1 MLHTFLNI
9 YLKIRKLSGLPY
21 SLITLMFV
29 EIDQCACL
37 NKHLQL
43 LLIFFF
49 FKAKD
54 KIVKIDQ
61 HYQLA

>member
-9 YLKIRKLSGLPY
+9 YLKIRNLSGLPY

-29 EIDQCACL
+29 EIDQCL
-37 NKHLQL
+37 NKTLQL
-43 LLIFFF
+43 LLIFF

>member
-29 EIDQCACL
+29 EIDQCL
-37 NKHLQL
+37 NKTLQL
-43 LLIFFF
+43 LLIFL

>member
-29 EIDQCACL
+29 KIDQCL
-37 NKHLQL
+37 NKNLQL
-43 LLIFFF
+43 VLIFY

>member
-9 YLKIRKLSGLPY
+9 YLKIRKLSGLRY

-29 EIDQCACL
+29 KIDQCL
-37 NKHLQL
+37 NKNLQL
-43 LLIFFF
+43 VLIFF